1 MQGTTLPNFWTPSVT
16 QSFFKRLCAQ
26 GTLHRQMHTTPEKM
40 LHFLAERIGLTEDEL
55 RKVNPLDYEKRHM
68 WSWTVPLTLEERS
81 SMELLCTV

>member
-1 MQGTTLPNFWTPSVT
+1 
-16 QSFFKRLCAQ
+16 
-26 GTLHRQMHTTPEKM
+26 MHTTPEKM